1 MTISIGQ
8 VYRHYKG
15 EIYIV
20 SGLATSANNDT
31 DGETSVSYYPLNGG
45 GAVYHR
51 SEKEFNETITS
62 GEFPV
67 PRFKLLPSVTHFFQR
82 TKTVPGN
89 GHLFPIYTL
98 QDLQNFVNG
107 LKEVGLN
114 IEQREESLLKKTYE
128 VINRP
133 NSLTMGFSVQAEI
146 PCVIL
151 AIGNEYNIIAAD
163 EVTRLARQIESDKHF
178 KTSPLAMINHFE

>member
-31 DGETSVSYYPLNGG
+31 DGETSVSYYPLNGDSTI
-45 GAVYHR
+45 YHR
-51 SEKEFNETITS
+51 SEKEFNETVTS

-67 PRFKLLPSVTHFFQR
+67 PRFKLLPSVTRFFQR
-82 TKTVPGN
+82 TKAVPGN
-89 GHLFPIYTL
+89 GHLFPVYTL
-98 QDLQNFVNG
+98 QDLQDFING

-114 IEQREESLLKKTYE
+114 IEQGEESRLKKTYE
-128 VINRP
+128 VINRH
-133 NSLTMGFSVQAEI
+133 NALGFSVQVEK

-151 AIGNEYNIIAAD
+151 TIGNEYNIIAAD
-163 EVTRLARQIESDKHF
+163 EVTRLARQIETDKHF
-178 KTSPLAMINHFE
+178 KINPLAMTNRFN